1 MMINKQS
8 IYYWFFFPLLAL
20 LSAGSLTS
28 CIYDSVAEEADTN
41 TGHTYL
47 TITTRG
53 IDVEDNTDF
62 EDYVGSLRVMA
73 FDSQGKIVSDVN
85 FTIDDLSDY
94 TVSGEGDD
102 TFITVEKEILGGI
115 MTSGTYSFY
124 FVANE
129 TGYNTT
135 NENKTLS
142 EVLET
147 VKTEDELKNIQV
159 KTVFNSNTCKPNA
172 SNMLMSV
179 GPLKVLIREGENNEI
194 GNVNN
199 RIELIRAFAKAQ
211 LLLKVESGVAA
222 PGSTEVSLSVPAPD
236 SFYLLPGKD
245 EEITSTTN
253 LSYTVDV
260 SGNNSLMNTELKAE
274 DYFFISKVVYLPE
287 RYLSNLTNTQENAVK
302 YQITLDKAYEV
313 PIADNTT
320 GDLDY
325 SIKRN
330 YAYTTIGTY
339 VPASEASVTLEWQVT
354 PYTPVNVDV
363 PTFD

>member
-1 MMINKQS
+1 MKVKQY
-8 IYYWFFFPLLAL
+8 IYHWLFFPLLVL
-20 LSAGSLTS
+20 LLASGTTG
-28 CIYDSVAEEADTN
+28 CNNESVMEEEDNN

-73 FDSQGKIVSDVN
+73 FDSQGKIVSGVN
-85 FTIDDLSDY
+85 FTIDDLSKY
-94 TVSGEGDD
+94 ILQEEGDD
-102 TFITVEKEILGGI
+102 TYITVEKEILGGI

-129 TGYNTT
+129 VGYNT
-135 NENKTLS
+135 NSETLS
-142 EVLET
+142 NVLGT
-147 VKTEDELKNIQV
+147 VKTEDELKSIQV
-159 KTVFNSNTCKPNA
+159 KTEFDGSKPQA

-194 GNVNN
+194 GNANN

-211 LLLKVESGVAA
+211 LLLKVKSGVTEPA
-222 PGSTEVSLSVPAPD
+222 STEVSLSVPASY
-236 SFYLLPGKD
+236 SFYLLPGN
-245 EEITSTTN
+245 EEVITSTAN

-287 RYLSNLTNTQENAVK
+287 RYLPNSTNTQENAVK

-320 GDLDY
+320 DNLDY

-339 VPASEASVTLEWQVT
+339 APASEASVTLEWQVT

-363 PTFD
+363 PTFK

>member
-28 CIYDSVAEEADTN
+28 CIYDSVLEETDMSGKSTLSI
-41 TGHTYL
+41 TMRG
-47 TITTRG
+47 ITTTDPSTSGGSYDDYVKTLRVIG
-53 IDVEDNTDF
+53 FDASGSVVCNELHEGTDF
-62 EDYVGSLRVMA
+62 TIINDALNITQTMKDA
-73 FDSQGKIVSDVN
+73 FQGGVCDFYFIANEEEYSVYDSQGN
-85 FTIDDLSDY
+85 LSIFLNNISSKSELGNCMLA
-94 TVSGEGDD
+94 TPGD
-102 TFITVEKEILGGI
+102 
-115 MTSGTYSFY
+115 
-124 FVANE
+124 
-129 TGYNTT
+129 
-135 NENKTLS
+135 
-142 EVLET
+142 LET
-147 VKTEDELKNIQV
+147 LGSSPILMTTSVRSTLKPGD
-159 KTVFNSNTCKPNA
+159 NT
-172 SNMLMSV
+172 
-179 GPLKVLIREGENNEI
+179 INN
-194 GNVNN
+194 
-199 RIELIRAFAKAQ
+199 IELVRCFAKAQ
-211 LLLKVESGVAA
+211 LLLKVEDNGTVSEPTNVELSG
-222 PGSTEVSLSVPAPD
+222 LAPD
-236 SFYLLPGKD
+236 SFYLLPGK
-245 EEITSTTN
+245 EEVITSTTN

-320 GDLDY
+320 GNLDY

-339 VPASEASVTLEWQVT
+339 APASETNVTLEWQVT

-363 PTFD
+363 PTFE

>member
-28 CIYDSVAEEADTN
+28 CIYDSVLEETDMSGKSTLSI
-41 TGHTYL
+41 TMRG
-47 TITTRG
+47 ITT
-53 IDVEDNTDF
+53 TDPGSNGSYD
-62 EDYVGSLRVMA
+62 DYVKTLRVIGFDASERVVCNQLFDYVDNSIPNFEVTESDEVNITQTLEDA
-73 FDSQGKIVSDVN
+73 FQGGVCDFYFIANEEGYTVYDSQDG
-85 FTIDDLSDY
+85 
-94 TVSGEGDD
+94 
-102 TFITVEKEILGGI
+102 
-115 MTSGTYSFY
+115 
-124 FVANE
+124 
-129 TGYNTT
+129 
-135 NENKTLS
+135 LS
-142 EVLET
+142 EFL
-147 VKTEDELKNIQV
+147 
-159 KTVFNSNTCKPNA
+159 
-172 SNMLMSV
+172 
-179 GPLKVLIREGENNEI
+179 EGENLTKDALDNCVIATPTEI
-194 GNVNN
+194 TTLGSSPILMTTSVSSILKPGDNTINN
-199 RIELIRAFAKAQ
+199 IELVRCFAKVQ
-211 LLLKVESGVAA
+211 LLLKVEDNGTVSEPTNVKLSG
-222 PGSTEVSLSVPAPD
+222 LAPD
-236 SFYLLPGKD
+236 SFYLLPGK
-245 EEITSTTN
+245 EEVITSTTN

-302 YQITLDKAYEV
+302 YQITLDKEYEV

-339 VPASEASVTLEWQVT
+339 APASEASVTLEWEVT

-363 PTFD
+363 PTFE